1 MMRFTTAHSAFST
14 MEMTLK
20 APLIIW
26 PRVKPKLFILT
37 VGYGTLVHLHLPH
50 NFTPHGTFLNRI
62 TALATRLTDLQALLA
77 HPFDLYFVLSDVL
90 ERCCNKPP
98 FDLLVVLARSSTK
111 PIRILHIFTPQGY
124 FKGMHT
130 LL

>member
-1 MMRFTTAHSAFST
+1 

-37 VGYGTLVHLHLPH
+37 VGYGTLVHFDLPQ
-50 NFTPHGTFLNRI
+50 NLTPHGTFLNRI
-62 TALATRLTDLQALLA
+62 TRLATRLTALQALLP
-77 HPFDLYFVLSDVL
+77 HPFDLDFALVLSDEP
-90 ERCCNKPP
+90 ERSCNKPP
-98 FDLLVVLARSSTK
+98 FDLLVLARSSTK
-111 PIRILHIFTPQGY
+111 PIRILHHFVPQGY
-124 FKGMHT
+124 FKGTHT